1 MSSNTKWTAGSLAYI
16 DALCKTHHQP
26 TYSEMAAA
34 LMALTACFEPYKGQ
48 IADEAEAWEMVYAVV
63 ERLRLIGADE

>member
-1 MSSNTKWTAGSLAYI
+1 MSSNTKWTPGTLAYI

-34 LMALTACFEPYKGQ
+34 IL
-48 IADEAEAWEMVYAVV
+48 AVSPQRGEIRIDV
-63 ERLRLIGADE
+63 ARDLLYSLAERLRLIGADE